1 MSGHNNSLQTF
12 AGTRSSGREN
22 RSPFTLRPCATGAPS
37 AIQMCAKSKLPWYTM
52 PRSCSTGDGC
62 VWHGGTGGKRL
73 GACMGGCAYCS
84 MRVTMHQS
92 AQPHEA
98 CGSYITLRCVC
109 VQARKREARVRHQ
122 LRGYDCTGGHV
133 SFTLLERGRVGMPV
147 VLTAAGT

>member
-1 MSGHNNSLQTF
+1 M
-12 AGTRSSGREN
+12 
-22 RSPFTLRPCATGAPS
+22 TGA
-37 AIQMCAKSKLPWYTM
+37 C
-52 PRSCSTGDGC
+52 
-62 VWHGGTGGKRL
+62 GTEVREVNGWVRAWEGVN
-73 GACMGGCAYCS
+73 S